1 MKTLFGTR
9 QGWVGISTVLML
21 AALITERL
29 AHPLAATLF
38 DVASDFFSLLGVLL
52 LTITPLAL
60 EVLIHRGKSEELVR
74 WGRAL
79 GGVALCFAWLLHLM
93 MWPIYCIAWGGLIA
107 GPIMTLQSLTSIPQH
122 TKLGE
127 SLQVW
132 LYGFLAYAPL
142 VTTIVLLCQQAFLKT
157 LSDSLARSRRI
168 YWLSLTAAAVV
179 FLLRPAVM
187 GYHVRQALSTKS
199 DAQREKSLTLL
210 RLFGAEYD
218 LRVRAF
224 RRPPTYPMFL
234 AGGGIF
240 TSEIFGQ
247 RGETPDEA
255 RKVYFLMTGT
265 PFSKAPTP
273 PAQKS
278 LLDQNDQMQIEE
290 TGGERVGSTIDGLKL
305 ALSEREVR
313 YSPSTQT
320 AQTHWTL
327 AFENTTSESQ
337 EARATITLPEGAVV
351 SDAWLWINGEQRPAA
366 FGGKAQVRAAYQEVA
381 VVQRRDPLLVTC
393 TDPRRVLLQCFPV
406 LPKKS
411 MQIRLQI
418 TQTAFVGKLTPAQL
432 TEVNFEQP
440 KTTIEHTKVNGKP
453 WSGEA
458 LAVAPLALPAGLVQK
473 AAPNVGPSD
482 VIVAVDTSASVGE
495 KIEITKLI
503 TALKTLPSGS
513 RVKFVN
519 TRIEKGD
526 ESGWS
531 DAAQVSESFLRAQHF
546 VGGVDAVP
554 ALKRLSQLTERPTT
568 ILWLHGPVPQEAV
581 SPQPLLEA
589 RSLHSNTPSLVGLL
603 VAPGQDVVMD
613 ALATDKRIHTLEGT
627 DWPAAVQ
634 RAAQAAARTLAP
646 PGLGAGGEAS
656 LRGASVPLG
665 GREPALGG
673 IYIAPNTDADSQTDW
688 ARLAAT
694 SRVLRAWY
702 TGYDQDA
709 LAKAAARRRLI
720 TPLSGAVVLESIEQY
735 KRHGLDPNSGQPQS
749 GAPDVASAIAPEPG
763 TLASVSLG
771 GLIFLARRRR
781 R

>member
-1 MKTLFGTR
+1 MKTLFGSR
-9 QGWVGISTVLML
+9 RGWVGISSVLML

-29 AHPLAATLF
+29 AHPLASTLF

-52 LTITPLAL
+52 LTLTPLAL
-60 EVLIHRGKSEELVR
+60 EVLIHRCKSEEAVR

-107 GPIMTLQSLTSIPQH
+107 GPIMTFGCLISPKNTQ
-122 TKLGE
+122 LGE
-127 SLQVW
+127 ALQFW

-142 VTTIVLLCQQAFLKT
+142 VATIVLLCQQAFIKT
-157 LSDSLARSRRI
+157 LSDNLARSRRI
-168 YWLSLTAAAVV
+168 YWLSLTVAAVV

-187 GYHVRQALSTKS
+187 GFHVRQALSTKS

-240 TSEIFGQ
+240 TSEIFGS
-247 RGETPDEA
+247 RWETPDEA

-327 AFENTTSESQ
+327 AFENTTRESQ

-393 TDPRRVLLQCFPV
+393 TDPRRVLIQCFPV
-406 LPKKS
+406 LPTKT

-418 TQTAFVGKLTPAQL
+418 TQTALGGKLTPAQL

-453 WSGEA
+453 WSGEV
-458 LAVAPLALPAGLVQK
+458 LTVAPLALPAGLVQK
-473 AAPNVGPSD
+473 ATPTVGPSD

-503 TALKTLPSGS
+503 AALKALPSGS

-531 DAAQVSESFLRAQHF
+531 DAAQVSESFLRSQHF

-554 ALKRLSQLTERPTT
+554 ALKRLSQPTERLTT

-627 DWPAAVQ
+627 DWTAAVQ
-634 RAAQAAARTLAP
+634 RAAQATAP
-646 PGLGAGGEAS
+646 TPRGYPV
-656 LRGASVPLG
+656 GASVPLG

-673 IYIAPNTDADSQTDW
+673 IYLAPNADADSQTDW
-688 ARLAAT
+688 GRLAAT

-702 TGYDQDA
+702 TGYDQDS
-709 LAKAAARRRLI
+709 LAVNAAQHRLV

-735 KRHGLDPNSGQPQS
+735 KRHGLDPTKG
-749 GAPDVASAIAPEPG
+749 PDARKLHPDPPIAVAPEPE
-763 TLASVSLG
+763 TLVLLSVGL
-771 GLIFLARRRR
+771 LIFGARARRRASR
-781 R
+781 LRS

>member
-1 MKTLFGTR
+1 MKTLFGSR

-29 AHPLAATLF
+29 THPLAATLF

-52 LTITPLAL
+52 LTFTPIAL
-60 EVLIHRGKSEELVR
+60 EVLIKRGKSEEAVR

-93 MWPIYCIAWGGLIA
+93 MWPIYCIAWGGLVA
-107 GPIMTLQSLTSIPQH
+107 GPLMTVASFSTRSGA
-122 TKLGE
+122 KLDE
-127 SLQVW
+127 SLQFW

-142 VTTIVLLCQQAFLKT
+142 VATIVLLCQQAFLKT
-157 LSDSLARSRRI
+157 LTDNLARSRRI

-187 GYHVRQALSTKS
+187 GYHIRQALSTKS

-240 TSEIFGQ
+240 TSEIFGS
-247 RGETPDEA
+247 RWETPDEA

-278 LLDQNDQMQIEE
+278 LLDQNDQLQIEE
-290 TGGERVGSTIDGLKL
+290 TGGERVGSTVNGLKL
-305 ALSEREVR
+305 SLSEREVR

-393 TDPRRVLLQCFPV
+393 TDPRRVLIQCFPV

-411 MQIRLQI
+411 MQIRLQL
-418 TQTAFVGKLTPAQL
+418 TQTALDGKLTPAQL

-440 KTTIEHTKVNGKP
+440 KTTVERTKVNGKP

-458 LAVAPLALPAGLVQK
+458 LAVARLALPAGLLQK
-473 AAPNVGPSD
+473 AAPTVGPSD

-495 KIEITKLI
+495 KIEITKFI
-503 TALKTLPSGS
+503 AALKTLPSGS

-519 TRIEKGD
+519 TRIEKGE
-526 ESGWS
+526 ESGWT
-531 DAAQVSESFLRAQHF
+531 DAAQVTESFLRSQRF

-554 ALKRLSQLTERPTT
+554 ALKRLSQPTERPTT

-589 RSLHSNTPSLVGLL
+589 RSLHQNTPSLVGLL
-603 VAPGQDVVMD
+603 VSPGQDVVMD

-634 RAAQAAARTLAP
+634 RAAQAQAP
-646 PGLGAGGEAS
+646 PAPNNGGANA
-656 LRGASVPLG
+656 PLG

-673 IYIAPNTDADSQTDW
+673 IYLAPNADADSQTDW

-720 TPLSGAVVLESIEQY
+720 TPLSGAVVLESLEQY

-749 GAPDVASAIAPEPG
+749 GAPDVATAIAPEPG
-763 TLASVSLG
+763 TLAFVSLG